1 MGLQAVL
8 RQRIAAKMLSVLAL
22 LSAAL
27 VANGQAAVPR
37 LGGVNTAGFDFT
49 VVCALAAENR
59 GALKLKS
66 YHSTPMVASPTMVS
80 DSELRGPTQTLSLLC
95 SRPAAHLAVCP
106 LLC

>member
-8 RQRIAAKMLSVLAL
+8 RQRTAAKMLSVLAL

-49 VVCALAAENR
+49 VVRALVVNKR
-59 GALKLKS
+59 LVFTGKT
-66 YHSTPMVASPTMVS
+66 YYSTPMVASPTTVS
-80 DSELRGPTQTLSLLC
+80 ESELCSPTQTLS
-95 SRPAAHLAVCP
+95 
-106 LLC
+106 